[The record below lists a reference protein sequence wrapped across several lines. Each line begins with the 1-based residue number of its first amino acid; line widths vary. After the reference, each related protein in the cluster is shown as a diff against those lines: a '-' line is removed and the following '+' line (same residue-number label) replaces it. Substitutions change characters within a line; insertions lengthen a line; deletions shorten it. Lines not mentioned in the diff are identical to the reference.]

1 MRSADEGL
9 LQRQE
14 DPGFVHTD
22 PWRVLRIMGEFV
34 DGFDVLARVG
44 LAVTVFGSA
53 RVKPDSPYYAA
64 AREVGAGIARRGFA
78 VITGGGPGIMEAANR
93 GANEAGGLSIGCN
106 IELPHEQSPNPYANL
121 SIDFRYFFVR
131 KTMFVK
137 YSEAFVVFPGGF
149 GTMDELF
156 EALTL
161 IQTAK
166 VKRFPVVL
174 YGSQYWGG
182 LLDWIRETLADRGH
196 GLRRRSRARAGRRH
210 DRRGVRDRH
219 RRRAPVSGELE
230 LRFLREGGQSVADI
244 AAKLAAFLD
253 DGAARRRDRDLRLP
267 LRARGAAR
275 SSPARCR
282 ACATAACA
290 SASSTTTSAR
300 RRARCPTTCRGRPRR
315 PSTSTRSGS
324 TCTR

>member
-1 MRSADEGL
+1 MTEERRVNEERRVGRVTTKGMAEERMRSADEGL

-53 RVKPDSPYYAA
+53 RVKQDSPYYDA
-64 AREVGAGIARRGFA
+64 AREVGAGIAKRGFA

-156 EALTL
+156 ESLTL

-174 YGSQYWGG
+174 YGSDYWGG
-182 LLDWIRETLADRGH
+182 LLDWIRDTLAVEGMVSQDDLALVQVVDSTDEVCAIATG
-196 GLRRRSRARAGRRH
+196 G
-210 DRRGVRDRH
+210 
-219 RRRAPVSGELE
+219 AP
-230 LRFLREGGQSVADI
+230 R
-244 AAKLAAFLD
+244 
-253 DGAARRRDRDLRLP
+253 
-267 LRARGAAR
+267 
-275 SSPARCR
+275 
-282 ACATAACA
+282 
-290 SASSTTTSAR
+290 
-300 RRARCPTTCRGRPRR
+300 
-315 PSTSTRSGS
+315 
-324 TCTR
+324 

>member
-1 MRSADEGL
+1 MTEERRVGRVTTKGPAEQRIRQADEGL

-14 DPGFVHTD
+14 DPSFVHTD

-44 LAVTVFGSA
+44 MAVTVFGSA
-53 RVKPDSPYYAA
+53 RVKEESPYYAA
-64 AREVGAGIARRGFA
+64 AREVGHGIAKRGYA

-93 GANEAGGLSIGCN
+93 GASEAGGLSIGCN

-149 GTMDELF
+149 GTLDELF

-161 IQTAK
+161 IQTGK

-174 YGSQYWGG
+174 YGSDYWSG
-182 LLDWIRETLADRGH
+182 LLEWV
-196 GLRRRSRARAGRRH
+196 RARLAVEGM
-210 DRRGVRDRH
+210 
-219 RRRAPVSGELE
+219 VSGVDLALVQVVDSTDEVCAIAT
-230 LRFLREGGQSVADI
+230 GGA
-244 AAKLAAFLD
+244 
-253 DGAARRRDRDLRLP
+253 
-267 LRARGAAR
+267 
-275 SSPARCR
+275 
-282 ACATAACA
+282 
-290 SASSTTTSAR
+290 
-300 RRARCPTTCRGRPRR
+300 PR
-315 PSTSTRSGS
+315 
-324 TCTR
+324 

>member
-1 MRSADEGL
+1 MTEERRKGRVTTKGEGDQRLRQADEGL

-44 LAVTVFGSA
+44 MAVTLFGSA
-53 RVKPDSPYYAA
+53 RIKEGSPYYDA
-64 AREVGAGIARRGFA
+64 AREVGRGLAERGYA
-78 VITGGGPGIMEAANR
+78 VITGGGPGLMEAANR

-149 GTMDELF
+149 GTLDELF

-161 IQTAK
+161 IQTSK
-166 VKRFPVVL
+166 VERFPVVL
-174 YGSQYWGG
+174 YGSEYWSG
-182 LLDWIRETLADRGH
+182 LLDWT
-196 GLRRRSRARAGRRH
+196 
-210 DRRGVRDRH
+210 RDRLLVDGM
-219 RRRAPVSGELE
+219 VSE
-230 LRFLREGGQSVADI
+230 ADLDLIQVVDSTEEVCAI
-244 AAKLAAFLD
+244 A
-253 DGAARRRDRDLRLP
+253 
-267 LRARGAAR
+267 
-275 SSPARCR
+275 
-282 ACATAACA
+282 
-290 SASSTTTSAR
+290 TSG
-300 RRARCPTTCRGRPRR
+300 PPR
-315 PSTSTRSGS
+315 
-324 TCTR
+324 

>member
-1 MRSADEGL
+1 MRQADEGL

-44 LAVTVFGSA
+44 MAVTVFGSA
-53 RVKPDSPYYAA
+53 RVPEDSPYYAA
-64 AREVGAGIARRGFA
+64 AREVGQGLAERGYA
-78 VITGGGPGIMEAANR
+78 VITGGGPGVMEAANR
-93 GANEAGGLSIGCN
+93 GAQEAGGLSIGCN

-149 GTMDELF
+149 GTLDELF

-174 YGSQYWGG
+174 YGSEYWSG
-182 LLDWIRETLADRGH
+182 LLDWIGSQVLGERM
-196 GLRRRSRARAGRRH
+196 
-210 DRRGVRDRH
+210 
-219 RRRAPVSGELE
+219 VSPGDLE
-230 LRFLREGGQSVADI
+230 LIQVVDTTAEVCEIATGG
-244 AAKLAAFLD
+244 
-253 DGAARRRDRDLRLP
+253 ARR
-267 LRARGAAR
+267 
-275 SSPARCR
+275 
-282 ACATAACA
+282 
-290 SASSTTTSAR
+290 
-300 RRARCPTTCRGRPRR
+300 
-315 PSTSTRSGS
+315 
-324 TCTR
+324 

>member
-1 MRSADEGL
+1 MSDQRRKGRVTTKGEGDQRLRQADEGL

-44 LAVTVFGSA
+44 MAVTVFGSA
-53 RVKPDSPYYAA
+53 RIKEGSPYYDA
-64 AREVGAGIARRGFA
+64 AREVGRGLAERGYA
-78 VITGGGPGIMEAANR
+78 VITGGGPGLMEAANR
-93 GANEAGGLSIGCN
+93 GAQEAGGLSIGCN

-149 GTMDELF
+149 GTLDELF

-166 VKRFPVVL
+166 VERFPVVL
-174 YGSQYWGG
+174 YGSEYWSG
-182 LLDWIRETLADRGH
+182 LLDW
-196 GLRRRSRARAGRRH
+196 
-210 DRRGVRDRH
+210 V
-219 RRRAPVSGELE
+219 
-230 LRFLREGGQSVADI
+230 
-244 AAKLAAFLD
+244 
-253 DGAARRRDRDLRLP
+253 
-267 LRARGAAR
+267 
-275 SSPARCR
+275 
-282 ACATAACA
+282 
-290 SASSTTTSAR
+290 
-300 RRARCPTTCRGRPRR
+300 RGRLLSEGMVYQSDLDLIQVVDSTEQVCTIATSGPPR
-315 PSTSTRSGS
+315 
-324 TCTR
+324 

>member
-1 MRSADEGL
+1 MTEERRTHERRVGRVTTKGRAEERMRSADEGL

-53 RVKPDSPYYAA
+53 RVKDDSPYYAA

-174 YGSQYWGG
+174 YGSRYWGG
-182 LLDWIRETLADRGH
+182 LLAWIRETLLVEHMVSADDLALVQVVDSTDEVCAIATG
-196 GLRRRSRARAGRRH
+196 GALR
-210 DRRGVRDRH
+210 
-219 RRRAPVSGELE
+219 
-230 LRFLREGGQSVADI
+230 
-244 AAKLAAFLD
+244 
-253 DGAARRRDRDLRLP
+253 
-267 LRARGAAR
+267 
-275 SSPARCR
+275 
-282 ACATAACA
+282 
-290 SASSTTTSAR
+290 
-300 RRARCPTTCRGRPRR
+300 
-315 PSTSTRSGS
+315 
-324 TCTR
+324 